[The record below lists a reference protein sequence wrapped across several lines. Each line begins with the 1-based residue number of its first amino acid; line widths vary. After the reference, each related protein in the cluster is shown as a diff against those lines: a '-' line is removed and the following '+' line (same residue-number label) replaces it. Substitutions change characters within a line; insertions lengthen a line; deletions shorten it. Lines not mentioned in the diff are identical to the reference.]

1 MEMLIQT
8 LIISLLLPLLIQL
21 PSATGGNGGSGGE
34 SGSSSSSINNNNN
47 NINNNPNSSG
57 GGTSNSNNKNNN
69 NNNINNGQEQNDGV
83 PLSSRIVNT
92 KYGAVSGT
100 ILHLE
105 NRHLDAVE
113 AFKGIP
119 YASPPVGSLR
129 FMPPV
134 TGALWSGIK
143 KADQ

>member
-1 MEMLIQT
+1 MEMLIHT
-8 LIISLLLPLLIQL
+8 LIISLLLPLFVL
-21 PSATGGNGGSGGE
+21 PPATGGGGSGGE
-34 SGSSSSSINNNNN
+34 NSSSSTNTNKNNNANTVN
-47 NINNNPNSSG
+47 SG
-57 GGTSNSNNKNNN
+57 GAGSTSNSYNNNNNKNNN
-69 NNNINNGQEQNDGV
+69 NNGQIQNDGV

>member
-1 MEMLIQT
+1 MLIHT
-8 LIISLLLPLLIQL
+8 LIISLLLPLFIL
-21 PSATGGNGGSGGE
+21 PSATGGGGSGGE
-34 SGSSSSSINNNNN
+34 SSSSNTNKNNNNA
-47 NINNNPNSSG
+47 ITSG
-57 GGTSNSNNKNNN
+57 AGGTSNSNKNN

-100 ILHLE
+100 ILQLE

-113 AFKGIP
+113 VFKGIP

>member
-1 MEMLIQT
+1 MEMLIHT
-8 LIISLLLPLLIQL
+8 LIISLLLPLFIL
-21 PSATGGNGGSGGE
+21 PSATGGGGSGGE
-34 SGSSSSSINNNNN
+34 SSSSNTNKNNNNAN
-47 NINNNPNSSG
+47 TSG
-57 GGTSNSNNKNNN
+57 AGGTSNSNYNNKN

-100 ILHLE
+100 ILQLE

-113 AFKGIP
+113 VFKGIP

>member
-1 MEMLIQT
+1 MLIHT
-8 LIISLLLPLLIQL
+8 LIISLLLPLFIL
-21 PSATGGNGGSGGE
+21 PSATGGGGSGGE
-34 SGSSSSSINNNNN
+34 SSSSNTNKNNNNAN
-47 NINNNPNSSG
+47 ASG
-57 GGTSNSNNKNNN
+57 AGGTSNSNNNNKN

-100 ILHLE
+100 ILQLE

-113 AFKGIP
+113 VFKGIP